1 MINAPNVTPAAI
13 DVFRQAAFRLE
24 ASRVPD
30 FKCEA
35 EAHALEHA
43 PREACG
49 VVVDG
54 KYWRCRN
61 IASDPQKNFALNPC
75 DYATAS
81 LFGEVEAIVHSHP
94 QGGPASKADLAA
106 CQQTRLPWHIYSIP
120 ERKWLTINP
129 C

>member
-1 MINAPNVTPAAI
+1 M
-13 DVFRQAAFRLE
+13 
-24 ASRVPD
+24 PD
-30 FKCEA
+30 FRCDA

-61 IASDPQKNFALNPC
+61 IASDPKESFALNPC
-75 DYATAS
+75 DYAAAA
-81 LFGEVEAIVHSHP
+81 LFGKVEAIVHSHP
-94 QGGPASKADLAA
+94 QGGPASEADHAA
-106 CQQTRLPWHIYSIP
+106 CQHTRLPWHIYSMP
-120 ERKWLTINP
+120 DRQWLTINP